1 MAIRYRVL
9 HSIITTRTTA
19 ADPAEDDDYYYNI
32 IIPVPYRL
40 LIEYY
45 LLPLQTIPILSPTKG
60 AEKNYGSWDAWD
72 ARDLGRNPAPVD
84 R

>member
-19 ADPAEDDDYYYNI
+19 ADDDDYYYNI
-32 IIPVPYRL
+32 LPVTYRL

-45 LLPLQTIPILSPTKG
+45 LLPLQTIPISSPTKG